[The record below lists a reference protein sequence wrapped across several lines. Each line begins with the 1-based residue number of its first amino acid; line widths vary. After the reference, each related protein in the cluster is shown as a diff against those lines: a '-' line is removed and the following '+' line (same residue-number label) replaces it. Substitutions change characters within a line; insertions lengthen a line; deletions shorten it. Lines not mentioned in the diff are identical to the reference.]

1 MKDHIVLEWLVL
13 GHLAGI
19 AVLVAANGVDIFAK
33 AGLLR
38 ATTVQEQRWLLRMDA
53 VVPKVTPAATV
64 VLFGCGMGL
73 VLDSHSALNFG
84 LAWIVMGI
92 VIVAAMI
99 VIEPGITARRQ
110 SRLEVALR
118 DAPDGLADPKLIA
131 LAHDP
136 VMHMCHRFGVI
147 STLELFYMMTLKPAM
162 GLTLVS
168 AAVMLA
174 VTAAVSVPLW
184 GSTQRSV
191 MPVNDLE
198 GT

>member
-1 MKDHIVLEWLVL
+1 MYEWLL
-13 GHLAGI
+13 FGHLIGI
-19 AVLVAANGVDIFAK
+19 TALVAANGIDIFAK
-33 AGLLR
+33 LGLLR

-53 VVPKVTPAATV
+53 AVPKVTPAATV
-64 VLFGCGMGL
+64 VLFGCGVGL
-73 VLDSHSALNFG
+73 VLDSHSSLDFG
-84 LAWIVMGI
+84 LAWIVMGF

-110 SRLEVALR
+110 NRLEVALR
-118 DAPDGLADPKLIA
+118 DAPDGPAGPTLIA
-131 LAHDP
+131 LARDP

-147 STLELFYMMTLKPAM
+147 STIELFYVMTLKPAM

-174 VTAAVSVPLW
+174 VTAAVSVPLR
-184 GSTQRSV
+184 RSEPRLAV
-191 MPVNDLE
+191 PVSDVR